1 MRGYWLTQTVS
12 PPHNSLKSDY
22 NVERTGS
29 DFSNN
34 SKPDRL
40 FPKWLFAGNIQC
52 LCFLVIEFDRV
63 MESGYSSNRQECF
76 PSCGVLQ
83 ADGGRLR

>member
-1 MRGYWLTQTVS
+1 MRGCWLTQTVS

-40 FPKWLFAGNIQC
+40 FPQVAVYRQYPVLV
-52 LCFLVIEFDRV
+52 FL
-63 MESGYSSNRQECF
+63 GY
-76 PSCGVLQ
+76 
-83 ADGGRLR
+83 